1 MSALHYQLVES
12 NSPAQKN
19 VKKSSAGSQADF
31 DSIVF
36 YVPIETING
45 MTSTAVA
52 SSVDMSSAATPTLL
66 LPGSPVLDKGRK
78 MYVASAMSPA
88 TANSG
93 GITANSPVA
102 RSVLSK
108 SPLVNSVGISANS
121 PVARSVLSESP
132 LVNSSPLAVSPIT
145 ASADLELNASPFAK
159 NIATKPQVKRLAENP
174 AATLV
179 FFDLETTGLAHEIGK
194 WNVQITEIS
203 MIAMKRKE
211 FESSKSSEL
220 KDIRLLQKICLCTRP
235 RARVSSGAAHVTGK
249 CIFKNNIYTIINI
262 NC

>member
-1 MSALHYQLVES
+1 MSSLHYQLVES

-31 DSIVF
+31 ESIVF
-36 YVPIETING
+36 YVPIESING
-45 MTSTAVA
+45 MSPSTAVENY
-52 SSVDMSSAATPTLL
+52 VGMSSAATPTVL
-66 LPGSPVLDKGRK
+66 LPGSPVLGNSTK
-78 MYVASAMSPA
+78 MNVATAMSPA
-88 TANSG
+88 TANSV
-93 GITANSPVA
+93 GIPANSPIA
-102 RSVLSK
+102 RSVFM
-108 SPLVNSVGISANS
+108 A
-121 PVARSVLSESP
+121 SP

-145 ASADLELNASPFAK
+145 ASDDLELNTSPLAK
-159 NIATKPQVKRLAENP
+159 SIVTKPQVKRLAENP
-174 AATLV
+174 VATLV

-211 FESSKSSEL
+211 FENSKSSEL

-249 CIFKNNIYTIINI
+249 CNLKNDIYGSKKHKFFI
-262 NC
+262 